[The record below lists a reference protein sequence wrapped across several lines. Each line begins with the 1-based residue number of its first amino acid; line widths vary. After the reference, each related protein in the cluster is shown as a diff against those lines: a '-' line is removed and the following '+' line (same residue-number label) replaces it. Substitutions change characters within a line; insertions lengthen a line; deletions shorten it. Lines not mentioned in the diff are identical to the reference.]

1 MLASNK
7 TELYYNVSMKTYRI
21 YNMVWDIM
29 KRPTYK
35 GLATR
40 KYIEECVRRDLPLPI
55 ALREVRASN
64 DTEAKLIIEQMAGEK
79 LRSWTVTFA

>member
-1 MLASNK
+1 
-7 TELYYNVSMKTYRI
+7 MKTYRI
-21 YNMVWDIM
+21 YNMVWDIV
-29 KRPTYK
+29 KRPTYG

-55 ALREVRASN
+55 ATHEITASN
-64 DTEAKLIIEQMAGEK
+64 ETEAKLIIEQMVGEK